1 MMRQRRCTLGAR
13 RCEGC
18 PARTRPPASRRRA
31 ESNWRAS
38 GAQEALHGAFRRHSR
53 PVAMAQAVM
62 GNAEKM
68 YIRLSDGSG
77 LLFPSPTGK
86 ALSSGTTRSVLDGSG
101 IVATMLGFLMSFRS
115 WCAEND
121 ESRELAEAGLAH
133 VVAGVER
140 AYMLQLLEGR
150 CRLMQAWAD
159 YLGCSEAV

>member
-1 MMRQRRCTLGAR
+1 M
-13 RCEGC
+13 
-18 PARTRPPASRRRA
+18 
-31 ESNWRAS
+31 
-38 GAQEALHGAFRRHSR
+38 
-53 PVAMAQAVM
+53 
-62 GNAEKM
+62 
-68 YIRLSDGSG
+68 SDGSG

-140 AYMLQLLEGR
+140 AYMRSNLLEGR

-159 YLGCSEAV
+159 YLGCSGAV